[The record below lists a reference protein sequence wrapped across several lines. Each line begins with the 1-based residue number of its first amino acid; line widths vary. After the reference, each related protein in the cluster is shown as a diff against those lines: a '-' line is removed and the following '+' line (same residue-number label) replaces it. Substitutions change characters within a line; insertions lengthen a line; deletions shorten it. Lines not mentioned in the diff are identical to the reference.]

1 MNAYE
6 ADLIYQNATRPAV
19 PANPMI
25 DRAAERRTREGLRV
39 MMVKPNGEPWTGYF
53 GTTESRDEFIA
64 RAEAAGCEIL
74 EK

>member
-6 ADLIYQNATRPAV
+6 AELILS
-19 PANPMI
+19 
-25 DRAAERRTREGLRV
+25 RAAERRTRAGLRV

-53 GTTESRDEFIA
+53 VTAESRDDFIA

-74 EK
+74 EV